1 MVAPVLPHPGRPRA
15 QPGGQAHGGSG
26 PPISDMGGQALPAP
40 PRPHKQV
47 LLGRSVHWVAPSL
60 CPPLPPPWLLA
71 CGCRPEH
78 TISSNLLPRPIYDRQ
93 GVQELTILFLH
104 LGLFH
109 LALSMLSEAPW
120 THLGPRTSSTRPR
133 YPRQR
138 CPITSHRKGSCSG
151 RMDAKVF
158 WRSQSPR
165 ERAPPPRSR
174 SQQPAAHP
182 ADAARLSRLGALPW
196 PRRRRLAGAG
206 SRPPD
211 PPDPQAPAKPAHD
224 HCVMFAIVTSQWF

>member
-1 MVAPVLPHPGRPRA
+1 M
-15 QPGGQAHGGSG
+15 
-26 PPISDMGGQALPAP
+26 
-40 PRPHKQV
+40 
-47 LLGRSVHWVAPSL
+47 
-60 CPPLPPPWLLA
+60 PPLPPLWLLA

-78 TISSNLLPRPIYDRQ
+78 TISSNLLPPRHMIGRVCKSSRYCFCTL
-93 GVQELTILFLH
+93 VYS
-104 LGLFH
+104 
-109 LALSMLSEAPW
+109 ALSMLSEAPW

-138 CPITSHRKGSCSG
+138 CPITSQRKGSCSG

-158 WRSQSPR
+158 WRSQSQR
-165 ERAPPPRSR
+165 KRAPPPRSR

>member
-1 MVAPVLPHPGRPRA
+1 MYGRPGSPAPGSAPRTGRGLGTWGIRPAHIGAGRPCPPRPAHTNRFFWVAPFTGSLPLCAPPPAPLVARLRLPSG
-15 QPGGQAHGGSG
+15 AHDILE
-26 PPISDMGGQALPAP
+26 PPAP
-40 PRPHKQV
+40 P
-47 LLGRSVHWVAPSL
+47 
-60 CPPLPPPWLLA
+60 
-71 CGCRPEH
+71 
-78 TISSNLLPRPIYDRQ
+78 TYDRQ

-138 CPITSHRKGSCSG
+138 CPITSDRKGSCSG